1 MFYNGFKLTTEIY
14 LNYMIFLRLLL
25 SVVDYKSLLFQYF
38 SVGVGDRSGR
48 RCISGFICIPEL
60 TMKKGEFLI

>member
-1 MFYNGFKLTTEIY
+1 MTKIY
-14 LNYMIFLRLLL
+14 LNYMKFHRLLL
-25 SVVDYKSLLFQYF
+25 SVLDYKSQLFQYF

-60 TMKKGEFLI
+60 TMKKGDFLV